1 MTEQFLIYFSS
12 LNILVNIFLIWI
24 IIFLIKTFISCLKLK
39 DYPEITNNS
48 IDEDDYKL
56 YNEYAKE
63 VDKRI
68 LSNVENFDKNILT
81 ISTFLL
87 GLSLIFIKDIVGDET
102 PKNIEYIHS
111 SWTYL
116 LVSIAMTITS
126 FIVGWKD
133 NEISLNHF
141 YKFLI
146 EKRGN
151 YEDKKSIYSYI
162 LEYSTYMS
170 AIFLF
175 LGMLYLY
182 LFVKINF

>member
-1 MTEQFLIYFSS
+1 MVEHFLIYFSS
-12 LNILVNIFLIWI
+12 LNIIINIFFIWF
-24 IIFLIKTFISCLKLK
+24 IIFILKSIISCMKLN
-39 DYPEITNNS
+39 DYPEQVEVS
-48 IDEDDYKL
+48 DDEDDYKY
-56 YNEYAKE
+56 YNDYRIE

-87 GLSLIFIKDIVGDET
+87 GLSLIFIKDIVGDDT

-116 LVSIAMTITS
+116 LTSIAMTITS

-133 NEISLNHF
+133 NEVTLIHY

-146 EKRGN
+146 EKRKEF
-151 YEDKKSIYSYI
+151 EDKRSLYSYI

-170 AIFLF
+170 VIFLF